1 MIDFL
6 GSPVFTDALV
16 LILVAVPPPPTEAV
30 LIKGSL
36 PSILAPEYKGSV
48 LE

>member
-6 GSPVFTDALV
+6 GSPVFTDARV
-16 LILVAVPPPPTEAV
+16 LILVVPPTEAV

-36 PSILAPEYKGSV
+36 PSILAPEYSGSV